1 MRIISPAEAIPIWL
15 PFWFL
20 YHRNWS
26 TPDFTEGLEYLRRN
40 PALFDRRHL
49 LSDHNGKQV
58 WHIQLPPEYGGR
70 NVVYK
75 SCSTPK
81 SGRYWFQLS
90 QAAREH
96 RNYQLL
102 YRLGIPA
109 ARILAIG
116 ESRRLFN
123 LKSFFIVTEFIPGA
137 RDGRDFMCGG
147 NLREDAARRRQFWN
161 GTCLISR
168 RSTGAVFCTRPS
180 TRGTSCGG
188 RTPPGKWR
196 FSGSTWRAA
205 GSASPAR

>member
-75 SCSTPK
+75 SCSTRI
-81 SGRYWFQLS
+81 G
-90 QAAREH
+90 A
-96 RNYQLL
+96 LL
-102 YRLGIPA
+102 G
-109 ARILAIG
+109 
-116 ESRRLFN
+116 S
-123 LKSFFIVTEFIPGA
+123 SFP
-137 RDGRDFMCGG
+137 
-147 NLREDAARRRQFWN
+147 RRRAN
-161 GTCLISR
+161 TAI
-168 RSTGAVFCTRPS
+168 
-180 TRGTSCGG
+180 TSCCTGSESP
-188 RTPPGKWR
+188 RPASSPSGKAAA
-196 FSGSTWRAA
+196 FST
-205 GSASPAR
+205 